1 MDDRMPVNGQ
11 KTKPPA
17 KCTQPQPPRRNPC
30 VEDELVAEAGQ
41 EKEEG
46 AATPVARVT
55 NMGLISS
62 SLQQ

>member
-17 KCTQPQPPRRNPC
+17 KCTQPPRRNPC

-62 SLQQ
+62 NLQQ